1 MTCYENGSNP
11 TCPVHAFTILF
22 LELPAA
28 EINGIEIEVKLI
40 PLFLLP
46 VEQNKKCPERSIYS
60 GQCSGYVP
68 SSAQLVRGRHRWRM
82 IDLSSADPP
91 SLRNFLVCVSTY
103 LGLNIGVFC

>member
-28 EINGIEIEVKLI
+28 EINGIENEIKSI

-46 VEQNKKCPERSIYS
+46 VEQNKKCPGTFDIFGTVLGKCPVFSA
-60 GQCSGYVP
+60 GQ
-68 SSAQLVRGRHRWRM
+68 R
-82 IDLSSADPP
+82 
-91 SLRNFLVCVSTY
+91 
-103 LGLNIGVFC
+103 